1 MAFLA
6 ASLMACLVGANYF
19 LHRDVMYPGFLQAS
33 LWFVA
38 VSLILLNEQM
48 FIPVSDGVFV
58 LLVAGVVLF
67 SMGAFVGS
75 YAHTPY
81 QTRNSVAEGTLPSKG
96 AIALLAAVVLVGLI
110 PYL

>member
-58 LLVAGVVLF
+58 LLVAGVVPK
-67 SMGAFVGS
+67 GRRCRRAGGRGGVK
-75 YAHTPY
+75 
-81 QTRNSVAEGTLPSKG
+81 EGTG
-96 AIALLAAVVLVGLI
+96 V
-110 PYL
+110 

>member
-6 ASLMACLVGANYF
+6 ASLVACLVAANYF

-38 VSLILLNEQM
+38 FSLLSINQGM
-48 FIPVSDGVFV
+48 FVPVSDQT
-58 LLVAGVVLF
+58 LLILVAGVVLF

-75 YAHTPY
+75 YGHRPHLA
-81 QTRNSVAEGTLPSKG
+81 RNYLEEGTLPDKR
-96 AIALLAAVVLVGLI
+96 AISFLSAVAA
-110 PYL
+110 